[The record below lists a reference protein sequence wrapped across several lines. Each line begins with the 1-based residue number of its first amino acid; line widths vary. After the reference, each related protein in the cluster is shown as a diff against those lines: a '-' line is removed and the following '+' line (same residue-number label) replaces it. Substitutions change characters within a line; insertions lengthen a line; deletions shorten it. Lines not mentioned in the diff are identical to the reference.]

1 VSRSA
6 AALVP
11 ARAVAWL
18 RLLVV
23 ATAAG
28 GAALFLAGRPQAAGL
43 IEPVSVLLVGAA
55 ATSLLLVVLAP
66 VVRRRWQIA
75 LHLVFD
81 LLWIGGLLWFTGATA
96 SPGILLLFAVLLIG
110 NLTLPGMALF
120 VLPAVAGLVLA
131 VVSSLY
137 LAGTHPLPSQ
147 LVEADPRLVDANA
160 ILGQLAVQV
169 AALFL
174 VDLLGQAL
182 ARRLHEQR
190 TFTEELIDQL
200 GEGVLAVD
208 GSGNAAYANGKLLL
222 LLGIPRVELG
232 RPAHESLLADELAPV
247 RGWLADG
254 QLARVE
260 RIALGGRHLV
270 VRFDALH
277 DRRGRIIGRTMLVA
291 DETRLRVLEDNARR
305 SERLASLGEMAAGI
319 AHEIR
324 NPLTSL
330 RGCAQELV
338 DMHDRTGG
346 SDAANLAAIL
356 VDESDRMARIV
367 NDFLTL
373 SRQRPPQPRP
383 VLVAPLLAE
392 ARTLA
397 EGRRDAPAGLVVTIE
412 VAPGCPPAKAD
423 PDQLRQVL
431 LNLVNNAIDA
441 CRGVPVPRLG
451 LSAAPA
457 PEDGPLGL
465 PAVRLQVRDTGCG
478 IPAELHEQVF
488 TPFFST
494 KAQGTGLGL
503 SLVGRIV
510 RDHHGTIHLDSRPGS
525 GTVVTIDLPAA

>member
-1 VSRSA
+1 VAGA

-11 ARAVAWL
+11 ARTVAWL

-23 ATAAG
+23 ATAG
-28 GAALFLAGRPQAAGL
+28 GAATLFLAGRSQTEPLLVPVSILVGGAAG
-43 IEPVSVLLVGAA
+43 I
-55 ATSLLLVVLAP
+55 SLLLVLLAP
-66 VVRRRWQIA
+66 AVRRRWQVA

-81 LLWIGGLLWFTGATA
+81 VLWIGALLWLTGATA
-96 SPGILLLFAVLLIG
+96 SPAILLLFAVVLIG
-110 NLTLPGMALF
+110 NQALPGVALF

-131 VVSSLY
+131 VVASLY
-137 LAGTHPLPSQ
+137 LAGTHPLPLA

-160 ILGQLAVQV
+160 ILGQLALQV

-208 GSGNAAYANGKLLL
+208 GGGQAAYANGKLLF
-222 LLGIPRVELG
+222 LLGVPRIELG
-232 RPAHESLLADELAPV
+232 RPAQDSLPGDELAPI
-247 RGWLADG
+247 RTWLADD
-254 QLARVE
+254 QVARVE
-260 RIALGGRHLV
+260 RMSLGGRHLV
-270 VRFDALH
+270 LRFDGLH
-277 DRRGRIIGRTMLVA
+277 DRRGRPIGRTMLVA

-330 RGCAQELV
+330 RGCAQELAE
-338 DMHDRTGG
+338 MHDRASG

-367 NDFLTL
+367 GDFLAL

-383 VLVAPLLAE
+383 VLIAPLLVE
-392 ARTLA
+392 IRTMA
-397 EGRRDAPAGLVVTIE
+397 EGRRDAPPGLTVEITIDE
-412 VAPGCPPAKAD
+412 PCPAVLAD
-423 PDQLRQVL
+423 SDQLRQVL
-431 LNLVNNAIDA
+431 LNLVNNGIDA
-441 CRGVPVPRLG
+441 CRGTPVPRLVLHAG
-451 LSAAPA
+451 QA
-457 PEDGPLGL
+457 PEDGPLGR
-465 PAVRLQVRDTGCG
+465 PAVRIRVSDTGCG
-478 IPAELHEQVF
+478 IPPELQEQVF

-510 RDHHGTIHLDSRPGS
+510 RDHQGTIHLDSRPGS
-525 GTVVTIDLPAA
+525 GTTVTIDLPAA